1 MPATECLEIDEIH
14 GITIVHLLD
23 DRLVEGNEIEDL
35 GKELYGLIES
45 EGRRKLVLNLSSVE
59 FISSAGLGIVNSI
72 VPPSLGKLVV
82 LQKKM
87 NTHGGTLRFCCLR
100 PDVHEVFT
108 VTQLDRLFDIRESEA
123 DALVAFN

>member
-45 EGRRKLVLNLSSVE
+45 EGRRKLVLSLSSVE
-59 FISSAGLGIVNSI
+59 FVSSAG
-72 VPPSLGKLVV
+72 LGKLVV

-87 NTHGGTLRFCCLR
+87 NARGGTLRFCCLR
-100 PDVHEVFT
+100 PGVHEVFT
-108 VTQLDRLFDIRESEA
+108 VTRLDRLFDIRETEA
-123 DALVAFN
+123 DALAAFN